1 MKVEPEEMRPATA
14 TSDDQH
20 LKHAVMLKEL
30 KKHTSSIQRKPEESV
45 TRTSLEEGAVA
56 EAQQLDSESL
66 SIKCLIA
73 NL

>member
-1 MKVEPEEMRPATA
+1 MRPAIA

-30 KKHTSSIQRKPEESV
+30 KKPTSSIQRKPEGSV
-45 TRTSLEEGAVA
+45 TTSLGEGAGVA
-56 EAQQLDSESL
+56 EARQLGNEGL